1 MSFNLG
7 IYYLNELF
15 QDTFTIDDAVEKI
28 GFGIFQL
35 KLSFVAGLAWMA
47 DSMEMMV
54 LSILSQALLCEW
66 SLSSWQKALIT
77 TVNNQL
83 LNDEF

>member
-1 MSFNLG
+1 MRAIFFKG
-7 IYYLNELF
+7 V
-15 QDTFTIDDAVEKI
+15 FTIDEAVETI

-54 LSILSQALLCEW
+54 LSILSPALLCEW

-77 TVNNQL
+77 TV
-83 LNDEF
+83 